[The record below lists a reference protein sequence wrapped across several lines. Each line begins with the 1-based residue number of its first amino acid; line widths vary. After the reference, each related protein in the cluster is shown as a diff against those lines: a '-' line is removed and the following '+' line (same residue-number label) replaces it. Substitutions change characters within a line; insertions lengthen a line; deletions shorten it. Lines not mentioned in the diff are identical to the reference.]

1 MEREQLESDKKREN
15 FVTKLLENFANFLR
29 AGTFDLRKKY

>member
-1 MEREQLESDKKREN
+1 MEREKLKRDKKRET
-15 FVTKLLENFANFLR
+15 FATKLLERFANFLR